1 MKARSIASLLVLI
14 ATLLAI
20 GSLALAWQEHS
31 KPPAQ
36 TEQKQESAPAQGEN
50 AADHTAAQPGTEQ
63 LTHASQEAAGQHEE
77 AAHDEHAEFKQS
89 ASVKALGRLLGLS
102 PNAAYWFSIVLNF
115 VVIALLIFL
124 LLKAKVPALFRDR
137 TAAVQRQIE
146 EARRAS
152 EEATRR
158 LSEIEGRLAR
168 LDSEIAG
175 LQVATEADARAEEQR
190 ILGTAEED
198 KQKIVQGAEQE
209 IVAAARLARSELK
222 AYVAEL
228 AVSLAER
235 RIQVTPATDQDLVRA
250 FVDELGKDGR

>member
-1 MKARSIASLLVLI
+1 MKSHGIAPQLVLI
-14 ATLLAI
+14 ASVLTLSSFTFAR
-20 GSLALAWQEHS
+20 QEHS

-36 TEQKQESAPAQGEN
+36 PEQKQESAPAHN
-50 AADHTAAQPGTEQ
+50 ASPAGPNSPTTEQ
-63 LTHASQEAAGQHEE
+63 QGAHPAQETAGKHEE

-152 EEATRR
+152 EEARRR
-158 LSEIEGRLAR
+158 LTEIENRLAR
-168 LDSEIAG
+168 LDSEIASM
-175 LQVATEADARAEEQR
+175 QAAAEADARTEEQR
-190 ILGTAEED
+190 IRAAAEED
-198 KQKIVQGAEQE
+198 KQKIVQGAEQD
-209 IVAAARLARSELK
+209 IAAAARLARSDLK

-228 AVSLAER
+228 AVSLAEK

-250 FVDELGKDGR
+250 FVDELGKDGL

>member
-1 MKARSIASLLVLI
+1 MKTHGIAPQLVLI
-14 ATLLAI
+14 A
-20 GSLALAWQEHS
+20 SVLALSSFTFAGQEHS

-36 TEQKQESAPAQGEN
+36 AEQKQESAPAHNEN
-50 AADHTAAQPGTEQ
+50 AAARTSPSTEQQ
-63 LTHASQEAAGQHEE
+63 LTHASQEAAGKHEE

-152 EEATRR
+152 EEARRR
-158 LSEIEGRLAR
+158 LTEIEKRLAR
-168 LDSEIAG
+168 LDSEIASM
-175 LQVATEADARAEEQR
+175 QAAAEADARAEEQR
-190 ILGTAEED
+190 IRGTAEED

-209 IVAAARLARSELK
+209 IAAAARLARSELK

-228 AVSLAER
+228 AVSLAEK
-235 RIQVTPATDQDLVRA
+235 RIQVPPATDQELVRA
-250 FVDELGKDGR
+250 FVDELGKDGM

>member
-1 MKARSIASLLVLI
+1 MKSHGIAPQLVLI
-14 ATLLAI
+14 ASVLVLSSFTFAR
-20 GSLALAWQEHS
+20 QEHS

-36 TEQKQESAPAQGEN
+36 PEQKQESAPAHN
-50 AADHTAAQPGTEQ
+50 ASPAGPNSPTTEQ
-63 LTHASQEAAGQHEE
+63 QGAHASQEAAGKHEE
-77 AAHDEHAEFKQS
+77 AHDEHAEFKQS

-124 LLKAKVPALFRDR
+124 LLKTKVPALFRDR

-152 EEATRR
+152 EEARRR
-158 LSEIEGRLAR
+158 LTEIENRLAR
-168 LDSEIAG
+168 LDSEIASM
-175 LQVATEADARAEEQR
+175 QAAAEADARAEEQR
-190 ILGTAEED
+190 IRAAAEED

-209 IVAAARLARSELK
+209 IAAAARLARSELK

-228 AVSLAER
+228 AVSLAEK

-250 FVDELGKDGR
+250 FVDELGKDGL